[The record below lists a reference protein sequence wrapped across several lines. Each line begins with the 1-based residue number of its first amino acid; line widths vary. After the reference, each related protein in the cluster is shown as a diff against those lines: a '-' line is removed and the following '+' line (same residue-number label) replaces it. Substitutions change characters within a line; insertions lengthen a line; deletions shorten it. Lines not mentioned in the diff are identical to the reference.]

1 MNNLA
6 VEKLEKFFSQFKTIH
21 YKKGEVIIRPG
32 DIPPGV
38 YLLKKGYVKLYSI
51 SSQGEELTL
60 IIFKADDFF
69 PITWAINGTPNTQYL
84 EAMTAIE
91 AWRAPKLEFLEF
103 LKNNSDSFFELTSR
117 MLVRLR
123 GLMQRMEYLAFGNA
137 YEKVASILLIC
148 AERFGEQEGGNIVIK
163 VPLTHKDIAALL
175 GITRETASIEI
186 KKLERKGL
194 IAYHGRSVVVEDK
207 KGLEQESLL
216 TDF

>member
-51 SSQGEELTL
+51 SSEGKELTL

-117 MLVRLR
+117 MLIRLR

-137 YEKVASILLIC
+137 YAKVASILLIC
-148 AERFGEQEGGNIVIK
+148 AERFGEKEGENIVIK
-163 VPLTHKDIAALL
+163 VPLTHNDIATLL